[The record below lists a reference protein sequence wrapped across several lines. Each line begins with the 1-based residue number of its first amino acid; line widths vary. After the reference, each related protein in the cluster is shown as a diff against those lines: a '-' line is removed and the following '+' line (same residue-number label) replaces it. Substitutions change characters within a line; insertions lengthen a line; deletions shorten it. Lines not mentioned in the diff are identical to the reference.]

1 MATKYKKRNYE
12 GKLDSIY
19 MYDDADSSVN
29 WSIPIDEANRHYQ
42 EYLEWAKT
50 NTIEDADGLTWDDIR
65 NERNKD
71 YQEYLEWSKSNTIDP
86 VDSLTWADIRSTR
99 DGILKSTDWTM
110 TTGATVDQAQWAA
123 YRQVIRD
130 IPQTYK
136 DKTPDDV
143 VWPTQPSTAGPN
155 S

>member
-1 MATKYKKRNYE
+1 MSYKKLNDRSGSERTDMILRISDN
-12 GKLDSIY
+12 
-19 MYDDADSSVN
+19 AN
-29 WSIPIDEANRHYQ
+29 IPTNPDNTDYQ

-50 NTIEDADGLTWDDIR
+50 NTPEAADGLTWDDIR
-65 NERNKD
+65 EK
-71 YQEYLEWSKSNTIDP
+71 
-86 VDSLTWADIRSTR
+86 R
-99 DGILKSTDWTM
+99 DQILRDTDWTM

-155 S
+155 T

>member
-1 MATKYKKRNYE
+1 MTITYKKSNDE
-12 GKLDSIY
+12 NGNLCSIL
-19 MYDDADSSVN
+19 MKEDGQVI
-29 WSIPIDEANRHYQ
+29 WSIPLEVGNRHYD

-50 NTIEDADGLTWDDIR
+50 NTVEAADGLTWDDIR
-65 NERNKD
+65 SKRN
-71 YQEYLEWSKSNTIDP
+71 N
-86 VDSLTWADIRSTR
+86 
-99 DGILKSTDWTM
+99 ILRETDWTM

-123 YRQVIRD
+123 YRQNIRD

-155 S
+155 T

>member
-1 MATKYKKRNYE
+1 MTYTYKHLKDGITGTKVTDVIIRKEDN
-12 GKLDSIY
+12 
-19 MYDDADSSVN
+19 AF
-29 WSIPIDEANRHYQ
+29 IPFDE
-42 EYLEWAKT
+42 E
-50 NTIEDADGLTWDDIR
+50 
-65 NERNKD
+65 NKD
-71 YQEYLEWSKSNTIDP
+71 YQEYLEWSKTNTAEDIDG
-86 VDSLTWADIRSTR
+86 LTWDDIRATR
-99 DGILKSTDWTM
+99 DQILKSTDWTM

-155 S
+155 T

>member
-1 MATKYKKRNYE
+1 MAKYKFRNHHFYE
-12 GKLDSIY
+12 DDGTTIKSTYQDILDQESTP
-19 MYDDADSSVN
+19 N
-29 WSIPIDEANRHYQ
+29 LSIPKDESNRHYQ
-42 EYLEWAKT
+42 EFFEWIAQG
-50 NTIEDADGLTWDDIR
+50 NTADPADTETLTWDDIR
-65 NERNKD
+65 
-71 YQEYLEWSKSNTIDP
+71 T
-86 VDSLTWADIRSTR
+86 TR
-99 DGILKSTDWTM
+99 DQILKDTDWTM

-143 VWPTQPSTAGPN
+143 VWPTQPSTKGPN

>member
-1 MATKYKKRNYE
+1 MATRYKLYADFDGQPVKAIQ
-12 GKLDSIY
+12 KILDDGTVS
-19 MYDDADSSVN
+19 
-29 WSIPIDEANRHYQ
+29 SIPKNPANTDYA

-50 NTIEDADGLTWDDIR
+50 NTIEAADGLTWDDIR
-65 NERNKD
+65 TK
-71 YQEYLEWSKSNTIDP
+71 
-86 VDSLTWADIRSTR
+86 R
-99 DGILKSTDWTM
+99 DGILQSTDWTM

-143 VWPTQPSTAGPN
+143 VWPTQPSTAGPILKFLKN
-155 S
+155 

>member
-1 MATKYKKRNYE
+1 MTYTYKKLKDTE
-12 GKLDSIY
+12 GNEAKIILRKEDN
-19 MYDDADSSVN
+19 AF
-29 WSIPIDEANRHYQ
+29 IPKDE
-42 EYLEWAKT
+42 T
-50 NTIEDADGLTWDDIR
+50 
-65 NERNKD
+65 NKD
-71 YQEYLEWSKSNTIDP
+71 YQEYLEWVTEGNTIEDI
-86 VDSLTWADIRSTR
+86 DGLTWDDIRSKR
-99 DGILKSTDWTM
+99 DSILSSTDWTM

-155 S
+155 T

>member
-1 MATKYKKRNYE
+1 MAISYKLYPDVDGVAKKAIQKTE
-12 GKLDSIY
+12 GDIIS
-19 MYDDADSSVN
+19 
-29 WSIPIDEANRHYQ
+29 SIPFDEANSDYQ

-50 NTIEDADGLTWDDIR
+50 NTVEAADTETLTWDSIR
-65 NERNKD
+65 
-71 YQEYLEWSKSNTIDP
+71 
-86 VDSLTWADIRSTR
+86 ATR
-99 DGILKSTDWTM
+99 DQILRDTDWTM

-136 DKTPDDV
+136 DKTPADV

-155 S
+155 T

>member
-1 MATKYKKRNYE
+1 MNYKFFKFPD
-12 GKLDSIY
+12 GTQA
-19 MYDDADSSVN
+19 DAVIKTTSDGVSSTV
-29 WSIPIDEANRHYQ
+29 PFDEAN
-42 EYLEWAKT
+42 T
-50 NTIEDADGLTWDDIR
+50 
-65 NERNKD
+65 D
-71 YQEYLEWSKSNTIDP
+71 YQEYLAWKAKGNTTQAADE
-86 VDSLTWADIRSTR
+86 DTLTWDSIRTTR
-99 DGILKSTDWTM
+99 DQILRDTDWTM

-143 VWPTQPSTAGPN
+143 VWPTQPSTKGPN

>member
-1 MATKYKKRNYE
+1 MTYKLLKITDPTTGN
-12 GKLDSIY
+12 KI
-19 MYDDADSSVN
+19 DADVILRTSDN
-29 WSIPIDEANRHYQ
+29 ASIPKD
-42 EYLEWAKT
+42 KT
-50 NTIEDADGLTWDDIR
+50 NT
-65 NERNKD
+65 D
-71 YQEYLEWSKSNTIDP
+71 YQEYLEWVAEGNTAEKAD
-86 VDSLTWADIRSTR
+86 DTLTWDNIRSTR
-99 DGILKSTDWTM
+99 DQILKDTDWTM

-143 VWPTQPSTAGPN
+143 VWPTQPSTKGPN

>member
-1 MATKYKKRNYE
+1 MIMYKLFKDPITQQEDKIVIKVLEDGAVLN
-12 GKLDSIY
+12 
-19 MYDDADSSVN
+19 
-29 WSIPIDEANRHYQ
+29 IPFNEANIDYQ
-42 EYLEWAKT
+42 EYLAWVAEG
-50 NTIEDADGLTWDDIR
+50 NTAEAADGLTWNDIR
-65 NERNKD
+65 AKRE
-71 YQEYLEWSKSNTIDP
+71 
-86 VDSLTWADIRSTR
+86 
-99 DGILKSTDWTM
+99 GILSSTDWTM

-155 S
+155 T

>member
-1 MATKYKKRNYE
+1 MYKHIKNENEEIDTKRIVKIVDGIKYYIPFDE
-12 GKLDSIY
+12 G
-19 MYDDADSSVN
+19 
-29 WSIPIDEANRHYQ
+29 
-42 EYLEWAKT
+42 
-50 NTIEDADGLTWDDIR
+50 NT
-65 NERNKD
+65 D
-71 YQEYLEWSKSNTIDP
+71 YQEYLEWSKTNTADP
-86 VDSLTWADIRSTR
+86 VDDLTWDDIRLKR
-99 DGILKSTDWTM
+99 NNILQSTDWTM

-123 YRQVIRD
+123 YRQIIRD